1 MPDRP
6 MGSGGVSCTPR
17 MSALIG
23 QAGSGVLPTSE
34 GGQELRG
41 LYQKGQSYFTS
52 RTFLL
57 INPHDTYKQP
67 LFSLILACSTSL
79 HCFAS

>member
-1 MPDRP
+1 MPQRL

-17 MSALIG
+17 MSALIA

-52 RTFLL
+52 GVFVL
-57 INPHDTYKQP
+57 IDSREQP
-67 LFSLILACSTSL
+67 LLSFILACSTSL